1 MIPQESRYGVWL
13 LGSLEVCGR
22 VCRQHQRIHTPQERS
37 IVRMEATRFAE
48 YMLAPWLRGGGVQ
61 LDEGGREG
69 RDCVQLLF
77 HAVDASTSAGTWRG
91 RAAPPGRTRRYR
103 SRRP

>member
-1 MIPQESRYGVWL
+1 MEYFMVAWFLGGVWT
-13 LGSLEVCGR
+13 SLQTTSE
-22 VCRQHQRIHTPQERS
+22 IHTPQGRS

-48 YMLAPWLRGGGVQ
+48 SMLAPWLRGGGVQ
-61 LDEGGREG
+61 LDEGGRVG